1 MTVHGSQLCA
11 VRNDMSVALNNQV
24 LVLNRLW
31 QAVNICSVER
41 AMALLYTDHAQV
53 VNETEGEFSTF
64 SFQEWCDL
72 STAEPHD
79 EMIHSI
85 SLRIRIPRVIVLLF
99 FDRLPRK
106 EVKFTRNNL
115 FERDHNM
122 CQYCG
127 KRFERCDL
135 NIDHVVPRQRG
146 GATTWTNV
154 VCSCVPCNR
163 RKGSRTPEEAGMHLL
178 REPRKPKWRPFV
190 EIKFGR
196 QTHQS
201 WRHFIDLA
209 YWNVELGHD

>member
-1 MTVHGSQLCA
+1 
-11 VRNDMSVALNNQV
+11 MSVALNNQV

-53 VNETEGEFSTF
+53 VDEMEGEFNTF

-72 STAEPHD
+72 STAAPHD

-115 FERDHNM
+115 FARDHNT

-127 KRFERCDL
+127 KKFERPDL

-146 GATTWTNV
+146 GKTTWTNV
-154 VCSCVPCNR
+154 VCSCVPCNH
-163 RKGSRTPEEAGMHLL
+163 RKGSRTPEEAGMRLL

-196 QTHQS
+196 QAHRS